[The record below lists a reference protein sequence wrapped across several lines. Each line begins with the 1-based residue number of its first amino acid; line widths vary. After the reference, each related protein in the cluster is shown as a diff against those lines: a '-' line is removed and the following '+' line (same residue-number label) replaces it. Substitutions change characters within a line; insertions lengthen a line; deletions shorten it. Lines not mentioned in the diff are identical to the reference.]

1 MSQRRVAIVVSGSVQ
16 GVFFRSSLQDEAERL
31 GASGWV
37 RNAADGS
44 VEAQIQGSPE
54 AVDEIIRFCRRGPS
68 GASVENIDVY
78 DLEVLAGE
86 PGFRVR

>member
-31 GASGWV
+31 GVSGWV

-68 GASVENIDVY
+68 GASVENIDVR

-86 PGFRVR
+86 RGFRVR